1 MSQDLALLA
10 LTAASIGFLHTI
22 LGPDHY
28 IPFIAMSKARSWSV
42 KKTILITSACGV
54 GHVLSSVIIGLVGI
68 GFGIAVSK
76 LEIIESTR
84 GEIAG
89 WLLIGFGLAYLVW
102 GIKKAFKNKPHTHVH
117 LHENGT
123 VHLHEHTHHQEHAHP
138 HDSKK
143 KNITPW
149 VLFTIFVFGPCESLI
164 PILMYPAA
172 TQSISGLFLVTTV
185 FGLTTILTMLSIIV
199 ISLRGINL
207 LNFGKLERYTHA
219 LAGGM
224 ILLCGLVII
233 FLGF

>member
-1 MSQDLALLA
+1 MFQDLTFLA
-10 LTAASIGFLHTI
+10 ATAASIGFLHTI

-28 IPFIAMSKARSWSV
+28 IPFIAMSKARNWSV
-42 KKTILITSACGV
+42 KKTIFITSACGL
-54 GHVLSSVIIGLVGI
+54 GHVLSSVVIGLVGI

-76 LEIIESTR
+76 LEIVESTR

-102 GIKKAFKNKPHTHVH
+102 GIKKAYKNKPHTHIH

-123 VHLHEHTHHQEHAHP
+123 MHLHEHNHHREHAHP

-149 VLFTIFVFGPCESLI
+149 VLFTIFIFGPCEALI

-172 TQSISGLFLVTTV
+172 TQSVSGLVLVTTV

-199 ISLRGINL
+199 VSLKGINL
-207 LNFGKLERYTHA
+207 LNFGKLERFTHA

-224 ILLCGLVII
+224 ILLCGLAII
-233 FLGF
+233 LLGL

>member
-10 LTAASIGFLHTI
+10 VTAASIGFLHTI

-28 IPFIAMSKARSWSV
+28 IPFIAMSKARNWSV
-42 KKTILITSACGV
+42 KKTVLITSACGV
-54 GHVLSSVIIGLVGI
+54 GHVLSSVVIGLVGI

-89 WLLIGFGLAYLVW
+89 WLLIGFGLAYLIW
-102 GIKKAFKNKPHTHVH
+102 GFKKAFKNKPHTHIH

-149 VLFTIFVFGPCESLI
+149 VLFTIFIFGPCEALI

-172 TQSISGLFLVTTV
+172 TQSISGLILVTTV
-185 FGLTTILTMLSIIV
+185 FGFATILTMLSIIV

-207 LNFGKLERYTHA
+207 LNFGKLEKYTHA

-224 ILLCGLVII
+224 ILLCGLAII